1 MDLHVGHVI
10 HLKEI
15 LAPKSTALILAM
27 KFLTSAIVAMS
38 AQRLKEPNGCF
49 YGKNFTVRR
58 DPKRSRHEKL
68 PLK

>member
-15 LAPKSTALILAM
+15 LAPKSIALIPAM

-38 AQRLKEPNGCF
+38 AQRLKEPNGRF
-49 YGKNFTVRR
+49 YRPPV
-58 DPKRSRHEKL
+58 PLEKQT
-68 PLK
+68 

>member
-38 AQRLKEPNGCF
+38 AQKLKEPNGRF
-49 YGKNFTVRR
+49 NRPPG
-58 DPKRSRHEKL
+58 P
-68 PLK
+68 

>member
-1 MDLHVGHVI
+1 MDLHVDHVI

-38 AQRLKEPNGCF
+38 AQKLKEPNGRF
-49 YGKNFTVRR
+49 NRPPG
-58 DPKRSRHEKL
+58 P
-68 PLK
+68 